1 MDTIRMLSMG
11 ANFNS
16 KEFKHDI
23 DLFKKKKD
31 SSKNLSIVADDII
44 PEEIDLLN
52 SKNQKNVASKD
63 KNKLKNDDSDIGNT
77 IKSFPNSENDL
88 PFEDTQQVDA
98 FRKENKIRI
107 WGTDTPNPFRTFKMM
122 QNRYSFGSYL
132 EKNMVKCGFITP
144 TPIQQQAVPISI
156 DGRDLIACAPTGS
169 GKTLSFL
176 LPIIH
181 HIESKSFTK
190 DLVGLIIS
198 PTRELANQIHNQVQL
213 LTPKKKISSY
223 LLTKNPVANAMQD
236 PKSRKKF
243 NILIATPLRLVYA
256 IKNQEIDLSTIS
268 HLVLDEADRL
278 LDEGFIEQIDDILS
292 ACTSIKLQT
301 SLYSATIPSMVEVLA
316 NRIMKDPVKVVI
328 GTSNAATETID
339 QKLVFVGQ
347 EEGKLIEIRNMI
359 QSGFKPP
366 CLIFVQSIER
376 AKELFFEL
384 VYDGINVEV
393 MHAEKTKQQRDRIIE
408 NFKKG
413 KLWILIST
421 ELMARG
427 IDFKGVNLVINYD
440 FPQSVASYIHRI
452 GRTGRA
458 GREGKAITYFTKEDA
473 PYLKNIVNVMRQ
485 SGCEVPEWMLQLK
498 NPDSTQKKN
507 LKKRPIDRKSIST
520 VSEFDKKN
528 NQKRKNIIA
537 QSKKINNKKL
547 KKAD

>member
-11 ANFNS
+11 ANFNN

-63 KNKLKNDDSDIGNT
+63 KNKLNKDDSDSPNT
-77 IKSFPNSENDL
+77 VKTFPISENDL
-88 PFEDTQQVDA
+88 PFEDTPQVEA
-98 FRKENKIRI
+98 FRKANKIRI

-132 EKNMVKCGFITP
+132 EKNMVKCGFATP

-243 NILIATPLRLVYA
+243 N
-256 IKNQEIDLSTIS
+256 
-268 HLVLDEADRL
+268 EADRL

-301 SLYSATIPSMVEVLA
+301 SLYSATIPSMVEALA

-528 NQKRKNIIA
+528 AQKRKNIIA
-537 QSKKINNKKL
+537 QSKKINKRSRKKS
-547 KKAD
+547 D